1 MNEIIIHSCELFLIN
16 VRWKKLKEEV
26 KKLINEILYV
36 CEQTDRDPEVEFG
49 RLLSWIKPPECTNKQ
64 NILTLNGFSADIVG
78 FIERNKADYVKF
90 VNRVIRILQ
99 HTGMSV
105 SNIIIDSDALTQQ
118 QMKQI
123 TLTYESTKGNDI
135 IYVELD
141 RQTLQLIRSKEEW
154 FKEQLSYATI
164 LYRFKLKRVF
174 SDASIRNLLKKKGGN

>member
-1 MNEIIIHSCELFLIN
+1 MNEIIIHSRELFLN
-16 VRWKKLKEEV
+16 EVFDMKENV

-49 RLLSWIKPPECTNKQ
+49 RLLSWIKPPEGTNKQ
-64 NILTLNGFSADIVG
+64 NLLVLNGFSTDVVG
-78 FIERNKADYVKF
+78 FVERNKSDYNKF
-90 VNRVIRILQ
+90 INRVVRILKQ
-99 HTGMSV
+99 TGLSV
-105 SNIIIDSDALTQQ
+105 STIITDTDSLTPQQ
-118 QMKQI
+118 LKQI

-135 IYVELD
+135 LYIELD

-164 LYRFKLKRVF
+164 LYRFKMKRIF

>member
-1 MNEIIIHSCELFLIN
+1 MKED
-16 VRWKKLKEEV
+16 VRKI
-26 KKLINEILYV
+26 INEIMEV
-36 CEQTDRDPEVEFG
+36 CEKTDRDPMVEFG
-49 RLLSWIKPPECTNKQ
+49 RLLSWIKPPEGVNKQ
-64 NILTLNGFSADIVG
+64 NLLVLNGFSTDVVG
-78 FIERNKADYVKF
+78 FVERNKSDYNKF
-90 VNRVIRILQ
+90 INRVVRILKQ
-99 HTGMSV
+99 TGLSV
-105 SNIIIDSDALTQQ
+105 STIITDTDSLTPQQ
-118 QMKQI
+118 LKQI